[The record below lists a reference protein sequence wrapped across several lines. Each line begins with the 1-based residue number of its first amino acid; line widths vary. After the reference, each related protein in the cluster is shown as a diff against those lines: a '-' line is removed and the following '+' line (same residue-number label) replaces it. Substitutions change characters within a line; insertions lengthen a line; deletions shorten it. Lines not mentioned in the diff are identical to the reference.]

1 MTSSSSPPHDVLSNL
16 ARLVSATL
24 RDKVVLEQCDV
35 ISALQ
40 SQLESTRVVTVT
52 GYNGSPVLARGS
64 LKEGVFDD
72 EVNDEEGDV
81 GTLWCVGLRS
91 TIDEER
97 HDDVDNT
104 NTVPMN
110 QLAYIE
116 IRIGGILY
124 ATSED
129 IEGTKLALGIR
140 KGNIFDTTTH
150 HNTTT
155 TTTDGTNQPRDM
167 NRSVVVEFNC
177 GQTKT
182 AYLTFHL
189 TDFPKGDWRSLRSLN
204 MHNRSIAIRNEEYH
218 EQQQHQQQQERG
230 LVEFFGDNND
240 ENHRYNDN
248 DDNMLDQQ
256 QQQHN
261 HEENENDEPSIE
273 SMDMYHYITERLAIQ
288 HPNQRVILTSVSFNV
303 GSVRDAVAGIG
314 GRGNEFEIEKE
325 RYLR

>member
-1 MTSSSSPPHDVLSNL
+1 MTTSSSSSPPHDVLSNL

-64 LKEGVFDD
+64 LREGVFDD
-72 EVNDEEGDV
+72 EVNDEEGGV
-81 GTLWCVGLRS
+81 GTLWCVGLRG

-97 HDDVDNT
+97 HHDDDAADDGSDNNVDNT
-104 NTVPMN
+104 TTVPMN

-140 KGNIFDTTTH
+140 KGNIFDTTH
-150 HNTTT
+150 HPT
-155 TTTDGTNQPRDM
+155 TTTDGTIQPRDM

-218 EQQQHQQQQERG
+218 EQQ
-230 LVEFFGDNND
+230 
-240 ENHRYNDN
+240 
-248 DDNMLDQQ
+248 
-256 QQQHN
+256 
-261 HEENENDEPSIE
+261 
-273 SMDMYHYITERLAIQ
+273 
-288 HPNQRVILTSVSFNV
+288 
-303 GSVRDAVAGIG
+303 
-314 GRGNEFEIEKE
+314 
-325 RYLR
+325 